1 MQGRT
6 KRRKKLRE
14 KWFFDCLCKRC
25 SDPTELGS
33 HVSTLKCSNNSCLG
47 FVVPKSG
54 HAEDQMCSKCGLV
67 MSPDTIEQIENDAA
81 KKIQKSLQVYSKLV
95 VLQINLLNT
104 FNEVGKKLQTN
115 IRGGGVI

>member
-54 HAEDQMCSKCGLV
+54 QAEDQMCSKCGLV
-67 MSPDTIEQIENDAA
+67 MSPDTIEKIENEAA
-81 KKIQKSLQVYSKLV
+81 KKIQKSLQV
-95 VLQINLLNT
+95 QINSLNKGVCQNLALFTTDLQYCT
-104 FNEVGKKLQTN
+104 FTPF
-115 IRGGGVI
+115 